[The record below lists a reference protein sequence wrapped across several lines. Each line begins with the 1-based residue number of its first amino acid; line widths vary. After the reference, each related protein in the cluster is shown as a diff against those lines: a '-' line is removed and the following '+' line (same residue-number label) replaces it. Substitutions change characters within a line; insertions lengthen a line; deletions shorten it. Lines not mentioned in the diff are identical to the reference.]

1 MTWRSSTFRAWTSLS
16 RVLRSVAAGG
26 AGGAA
31 AAAAEADSASR
42 SAGKKAR
49 RWRSS
54 RVEIRGDRQHTVDV
68 MRSRW

>member
-16 RVLRSVAAGG
+16 RVLLSVAAGG

-31 AAAAEADSASR
+31 VAAEADSASQP
-42 SAGKKAR
+42 AGKKAR

-54 RVEIRGDRQHTVDV
+54 RVESGATA
-68 MRSRW
+68 STLFKEE